1 MLRMRYTHI
10 RNVDLNLLV
19 AFQALMEERSI
30 TGAARRM
37 FLSQPA
43 MSRIV
48 DRLQEVFEDELL
60 VRTPNGYEPTHRAL
74 TAYAELEQ
82 VLPRVDA
89 LLRGTEFDPS
99 EETEVFRLSASDYGT
114 GAIVPSLMTK
124 LGSQA
129 PKVTIEVVP
138 GHTRFERLDRNE
150 VDLILS
156 DDTELAEWTSKAS
169 QALRTEPLCD
179 CELVC
184 LVRQGHP
191 ATKRPLTLR
200 RYLKERH
207 VELGWGETLAP
218 GGLSF
223 VGEQQTVV
231 ARALDPLGERRD
243 VRVRIPYPLAVGVIL
258 EGTDLVATLPS
269 IVAARLAVRTKTV
282 AIRAPAELRKHRFSF
297 NQIWHPRNETN
308 PLHKWLRGLIRQ
320 IASERWPAN
329 SSPASAQNSEIPA

>member
-1 MLRMRYTHI
+1 MRYTHI
-10 RNVDLNLLV
+10 RNADLNLLV

-43 MSRIV
+43 MSRVV
-48 DRLQEVFEDELL
+48 DRLQEIFEDELL

-82 VLPRVDA
+82 ILPRVDA
-89 LLRGTEFDPS
+89 LIRGATFDPS

-114 GAIVPSLMTK
+114 GVIVPRLMT
-124 LGSQA
+124 LLAAQA
-129 PKVTIEVVP
+129 PKITIEIVP

-156 DDTELAEWTSKAS
+156 DNAELAEWTSKAS
-169 QALRTEPLCD
+169 QALHSESLSECD
-179 CELVC
+179 LVC
-184 LVRQGHP
+184 LVRFGHP
-191 ATKRPLTLR
+191 ATKRPLTLN
-200 RYLKERH
+200 RYLKAQH
-207 VELGWGETLAP
+207 VELGWGETLSP

-223 VGEQQTVV
+223 VSEQQTVV
-231 ARALDPLGERRD
+231 ARALNPLGKRRD
-243 VRVRIPYPLAVGVIL
+243 VRLRIPYPLAVGVIL

-269 IVAARLAVRTKTV
+269 IVATRLAVRTKTV
-282 AIRAPAELRKHRFSF
+282 VIPAPVELRKYRFTF
-297 NQIWHPRNETN
+297 NQIWHPRNEAT

-329 SSPASAQNSEIPA
+329 PGAVSA